1 MTSVKLVSSDGK
13 DEEAECRAAFDLF
26 NGLDKNFTYHRYPDT
41 RSASRGKVVHALAA
55 QPSDFIVA
63 YQRYVE
69 LGISGLGGAYPK
81 LSVWHVETKATTHK
95 RLKLDSL
102 RQYGMLKKFW
112 WAGVEPI
119 VPVHLIAEDAWVAL
133 MAYRLFP
140 GQNPFVYN
148 DDKTPASFD
157 FEGLFRYKDAETLLR
172 DVFSFKKVKQ

>member
-1 MTSVKLVSSDGK
+1 MTSAKVISSDGK
-13 DEEAECRAAFDLF
+13 DEEAECKDAFDLF

-41 RSASRGKVVHALAA
+41 RSASRGKVVHAIAS
-55 QPSDFIVA
+55 QPSDFIIA
-63 YQRYVE
+63 YQRYHVRTD
-69 LGISGLGGAYPK
+69 GFGDTKPVR
-81 LSVWHVETKATTHK
+81 SVWHVETKATIHK

-133 MAYRLFP
+133 LAYRLFP
-140 GQNPFVYN
+140 GQSPFEYN

-157 FEGLFRYKDAETLLR
+157 FEGLFRYKSAEALLR
-172 DVFSFKKVKQ
+172 DVFNFRKVKQ